1 MAAKKTNK
9 FYAFDE
15 STNRSS
21 PIKQIFILKR
31 LGDENVEDIG
41 IYKKFEDAES
51 ELIIYLKKGTCCWIV
66 SNNE

>member
-1 MAAKKTNK
+1 MAAKKTSK

-15 STNRSS
+15 STNRST
-21 PIKQIFILKR
+21 PTKQMFVVR
-31 LGDENVEDIG
+31 LLEDESIEDIG

-51 ELIIYLKKGTCCWIV
+51 ELIKYLKKGTCCWIV